1 MIAFLEGAVAGRSAQ
16 AAYLNVGGVGYQ
28 VFMAASSLA
37 KLPEVG
43 QKASVLTY
51 LQVSENG
58 VALYG
63 FLSQE
68 EKDLFER
75 LIGVSG
81 VGPKVAL
88 SALSTFS
95 PSQLAQ
101 AVASQDTA
109 LIAKI
114 PGVGK
119 KTASRIVVD
128 LKGSLDELGRSLFAA
143 EDASAVPAGASRA
156 VEDLLA
162 LGFTTDEAELALRGA
177 PEGASE
183 QQLLQYALKRLG

>member
-1 MIAFLEGAVAGRSAQ
+1 MIAFLEGMLAGRSAQ
-16 AAYLNVGGVGYQ
+16 AAYISAGGIGFQ
-28 VFMAASSLA
+28 VFMAAGSLA
-37 KLPEVG
+37 KLPESG
-43 QKASVLTY
+43 QKVSVLTY
-51 LQVSENG
+51 MQVSENG

-81 VGPKVAL
+81 IGPKVAL

-101 AVASQDTA
+101 AVASQDTT

-119 KTASRIVVD
+119 KMASRIVVE
-128 LKGSLDELGRSLFAA
+128 LKGSLDELGRNLFEDGAA
-143 EDASAVPAGASRA
+143 AGSAPGASRA

-162 LGFTTDEAELALRGA
+162 LGFTADEAQLALRGA
-177 PEGASE
+177 PEGATE

>member
-1 MIAFLEGAVAGRSAQ
+1 MIAFLEGMLAGRSAQ
-16 AAYLNVGGVGYQ
+16 AAYISAGGIGFQ
-28 VFMAASSLA
+28 VFMAAGSLA
-37 KLPEVG
+37 KLPEIG

-51 LQVSENG
+51 MQVSENG

-75 LIGVSG
+75 LISVSG
-81 VGPKVAL
+81 IGPKVAL

-119 KTASRIVVD
+119 KTASRIVVE
-128 LKGSLDELGRSLFAA
+128 LKGSLDELGRNLFEDGAA
-143 EDASAVPAGASRA
+143 AGSAPGASRA

-162 LGFTTDEAELALRGA
+162 LGFTADEAQLALRGA
-177 PEGASE
+177 PEGATE

>member
-37 KLPEVG
+37 KLPETG
-43 QKASVLTY
+43 QRASVLTY

-58 VALYG
+58 VSLYG

>member
-1 MIAFLEGAVAGRSAQ
+1 MIAFLEGILAGRSSQ
-16 AAYLNVGGVGYQ
+16 AAYLNVGGMGLQ
-28 VFMAASSLA
+28 VFMAASSLS
-37 KLPEVG
+37 KLPDVG

-58 VALYG
+58 LALYG

-81 VGPKVAL
+81 IGPKVAL

-95 PSQLAQ
+95 PAQLAQ

-119 KTASRIVVD
+119 KTASRIVVE
-128 LKGSLDELGRSLFAA
+128 LKGSLDDLGQSLFGAQASTA
-143 EDASAVPAGASRA
+143 EVTGASRA

-162 LGFTTDEAELALRGA
+162 LGFTSDEAELALRGA

>member
-37 KLPEVG
+37 KLPETG
-43 QKASVLTY
+43 QRASVLTY

-58 VALYG
+58 VSLYG

-143 EDASAVPAGASRA
+143 QDADAASAGASRA
-156 VEDLLA
+156 AEDLLA
-162 LGFTTDEAELALRGA
+162 LGFTADEAELALRGA

>member
-37 KLPEVG
+37 KLPETG
-43 QKASVLTY
+43 QRASVLTY

-58 VALYG
+58 VSLYG

-143 EDASAVPAGASRA
+143 QDAEVAPAGASRA
-156 VEDLLA
+156 AEDLLA
-162 LGFTTDEAELALRGA
+162 LGFTADEAELALRGA